1 VISIILPTY
10 NSEKYIFE
18 CISSVLNQSYKE
30 FEIIVIDNNSSDKT
44 LNIIRSFKSEKIKIF
59 NIKNYGNISISRN
72 LGIEK
77 SIGNWIAFIDSDDLW
92 EKDKLE
98 ILSNKFNDYD
108 FIFHDMK
115 IIKNQNEEIDTFRF
129 KIVKDKSLKF
139 IEYLSIKG
147 NPIFN
152 SSVIVKKNILNQVGR
167 ISEDQP
173 SFTTDYFTW
182 LKISLVSKN
191 YYYEK
196 KRFGSYRIH
205 SQNLSSNIKNSYY
218 YLKCI
223 IQFKKHYSS
232 KTKKMITG
240 YFNYLKGIECF
251 EQKKFKKGF
260 KCFYKSIVLADYEIK
275 IKSLLNL
282 LIFPIK
288 I

>member
-1 VISIILPTY
+1 MISIILPTY
-10 NSEKYIFE
+10 NSEKYIFK
-18 CISSVLNQSYKE
+18 CISSVLKQSYKN
-30 FEIIVIDNNSSDKT
+30 FEIIVVDNSSTDNT
-44 LNIIRSFKSEKIKIF
+44 LNIIESFKSEKIKIF

-77 SIGNWIAFIDSDDLW
+77 SIGKWIAFIDSDDLW
-92 EKDKLE
+92 EKEKLQ
-98 ILSNKFNDYD
+98 ILSNKFNNYD

-129 KIVKDKSLKF
+129 KIIKNKNLKF

-152 SSVIVKKNILNQVGR
+152 SSVVVRKNLLNQVDR

-182 LKISLVSKN
+182 LKISLISKN

-196 KRFGSYRIH
+196 KRLGSYRIH
-205 SQNLSSNIKNSYY
+205 SKNLSSNIKNSYF
-218 YLKCI
+218 YLKCV

-240 YFNYLKGIECF
+240 YFNYLKGIEYL
-251 EQKKFKKGF
+251 EEKKFKKSI
-260 KCFYKSIVLADYEIK
+260 KCFYKSIVMADYEIK
-275 IKSLLNL
+275 IKSSLQLLT
-282 LIFPIK
+282 FPIK